1 VILYDV
7 KTAPSARRVRIFLA
21 EKNLD
26 VEVIQVN
33 TAEGEHLKEDF
44 LKLNPWATVPVL
56 KLDDGTCISEAIAC
70 CRYLEENYP
79 SPPLMGVDPSEKAII
94 SMWEHRME
102 WDGFLSVAEFL
113 RNSVERLKNRG
124 LTGTLNFNQIPALAE
139 RGKKRIAHFHNFL
152 DKRLAESKFVA
163 TDKYSI
169 ADITAQVSID
179 FAQRAGVS
187 IPEDKKNIL
196 RWHSNVNSRESA
208 KS

>member
-1 VILYDV
+1 MILYDV
-7 KTAPSARRVRIFLA
+7 KTAPSPRRVRIFLA

-26 VEVIQVN
+26 IEVIQVN

-79 SPPLMGVDPSEKAII
+79 NPPLMGVDPSEKAII

-102 WDGFLSVAEFL
+102 WDGFLPVAEFL
-113 RNSVERLKNRG
+113 RNTVERFKNRG

-139 RGKKRIAHFHNFL
+139 RGQKRIAHFHDFL

>member
-1 VILYDV
+1 MILYDV
-7 KTAPSARRVRIFLA
+7 KIAPSPRRVRIFLA

-79 SPPLMGVDPSEKAII
+79 NPPLMGVDPSEKAII

-102 WDGFLSVAEFL
+102 WDGFLPVAEFL
-113 RNSVERLKNRG
+113 RNTVERFENRG

-139 RGKKRIAHFHNFL
+139 RGQKRIAHFHDFL

-179 FAQRAGVS
+179 FAQRVGAS

-196 RWHSNVNSRESA
+196 RWYSNVNSRESA
-208 KS
+208 RS

>member
-1 VILYDV
+1 MILYDV
-7 KTAPSARRVRIFLA
+7 KIAPSPRRVRIFLA

-79 SPPLMGVDPSEKAII
+79 NPPLMGVDPSEKAVI

-102 WDGFLSVAEFL
+102 WDGFLPVAEFL
-113 RNSVERLKNRG
+113 RNTVERFENRG

-139 RGKKRIAHFHNFL
+139 RGQKRIAHFHDFL

-179 FAQRAGVS
+179 FAQRVGAP

-196 RWHSNVNSRESA
+196 RWYSNVNSRESA
-208 KS
+208 RS

>member
-1 VILYDV
+1 MILYDV

>member
-1 VILYDV
+1 MILYDV
-7 KTAPSARRVRIFLA
+7 KTAPSPRRVRIFLA

-79 SPPLMGVDPSEKAII
+79 NPPLMGVDPSEKAII

-102 WDGFLSVAEFL
+102 WDGFLPVAEFL
-113 RNSVERLKNRG
+113 RNTVERFKNRG
-124 LTGTLNFNQIPALAE
+124 LTGALNFNQIPALAE
-139 RGKKRIAHFHNFL
+139 RGKKRIAHFHDFL

-179 FAQRAGVS
+179 FAQRVGVS

>member
-1 VILYDV
+1 MILYDV
-7 KTAPSARRVRIFLA
+7 KIAPSPRRVRIFLA
-21 EKNLD
+21 EKNVD

-56 KLDDGTCISEAIAC
+56 KLDDGTCISEAISC

-79 SPPLMGVDPSEKAII
+79 NPPLMGADPSEKAVI
-94 SMWEHRME
+94 SMWDHRME
-102 WDGFLSVAEFL
+102 WDGFLPVAEFL
-113 RNSVERLKNRG
+113 RNSVERFKNRG

-139 RGKKRIAHFHNFL
+139 RGKKRIAHFHDFL
-152 DKRLAESKFVA
+152 DRRLAESKFVA

-179 FAQRAGVS
+179 FAHRVGS
-187 IPEDKKNIL
+187 PIPEDKNNIL
-196 RWHSNVNSRESA
+196 RWHSTVDSRESA

>member
-1 VILYDV
+1 MILYDV
-7 KTAPSARRVRIFLA
+7 KIAPSPRRVRIFLA

-79 SPPLMGVDPSEKAII
+79 NPPLMGVNPSEKAII

-102 WDGFLSVAEFL
+102 WDGFLPVAEFL
-113 RNSVERLKNRG
+113 RNTVERFKNRG

-139 RGKKRIAHFHNFL
+139 RGQKRIAHFHDFL

>member
-1 VILYDV
+1 MILYDV
-7 KTAPSARRVRIFLA
+7 KTSPSPRRVRIFLA
-21 EKNLD
+21 EKELEI
-26 VEVIQVN
+26 EVVQVN

-44 LKLNPWATVPVL
+44 LKINPWATVPVL

-79 SPPLMGVDPSEKAII
+79 NPPLMGVNPSEKAII

-102 WDGFLSVAEFL
+102 WDGFLAVAEFL
-113 RNSVERLKNRG
+113 RNTVERLKNRG
-124 LTGTLNFNQIPALAE
+124 LTGTLNFDQIPALAE
-139 RGKKRIAHFHNFL
+139 RGKKRIGHFHDFL
-152 DKRLAESKFVA
+152 DERLSESEFVA

-179 FAQRAGVS
+179 FAQKAGIP
-187 IPEDKKNIL
+187 IPENKKNIL
-196 RWHSNVNSRESA
+196 RWYSNVNLRESA

>member
-1 VILYDV
+1 MILYDV
-7 KTAPSARRVRIFLA
+7 KTAPSPRRVRIFLA

-33 TAEGEHLKEDF
+33 TAEGEHLKDDF
-44 LKLNPWATVPVL
+44 LKINPWATVPVL

-79 SPPLMGVDPSEKAII
+79 NPPLMGADPREKAII

-102 WDGFLSVAEFL
+102 WDGFLPVAEFL
-113 RNSVERLKNRG
+113 RNAVERFKNRG

-139 RGKKRIAHFHNFL
+139 RGKKRIAHFHDFL
-152 DKRLAESKFVA
+152 DRRLAESKFVA

-179 FAQRAGVS
+179 FAHRVGVS

>member
-1 VILYDV
+1 MILYDV
-7 KTAPSARRVRIFLA
+7 KTSPSPRRVRIFIA
-21 EKNLD
+21 EKDLD
-26 VEVIQVN
+26 IEVVQVN

-79 SPPLMGVDPSEKAII
+79 NPPLMGVNPSEKAII
-94 SMWEHRME
+94 AMWEHRME
-102 WDGFLSVAEFL
+102 WDGFLAVAEFL
-113 RNSVERLKNRG
+113 RNTVERLKNRG
-124 LTGTLNFNQIPALAE
+124 LTGTLNFDQIPALAE
-139 RGKKRIAHFHNFL
+139 RGKKRIGHFHDLL
-152 DKRLAESKFVA
+152 DERLSESEFVA

-179 FAQRAGVS
+179 FAQKAGIP

-196 RWHSNVNSRESA
+196 RWYSNVNSRESA
-208 KS
+208 IS

>member
-1 VILYDV
+1 
-7 KTAPSARRVRIFLA
+7 
-21 EKNLD
+21 
-26 VEVIQVN
+26 
-33 TAEGEHLKEDF
+33 
-44 LKLNPWATVPVL
+44 
-56 KLDDGTCISEAIAC
+56 
-70 CRYLEENYP
+70 
-79 SPPLMGVDPSEKAII
+79 MGVDPGEKAII

-102 WDGFLSVAEFL
+102 WDGFLPVAEFL
-113 RNSVERLKNRG
+113 RNSVERFKNRG

-139 RGKKRIAHFHNFL
+139 RGEKRIAHFHDFL

-187 IPEDKKNIL
+187 IPEDKENIL

>member
-1 VILYDV
+1 MILYDV

-70 CRYLEENYP
+70 CRYLEENNP
-79 SPPLMGVDPSEKAII
+79 NPPLMGVNPSEKAII

-102 WDGFLSVAEFL
+102 WDGFLAVAEFL

-139 RGKKRIAHFHNFL
+139 RGKKRIAHFHDFL

>member
-1 VILYDV
+1 MILYDV
-7 KTAPSARRVRIFLA
+7 KTAPSPRRVRIFLA
-21 EKNLD
+21 EKNIN

-33 TAEGEHLKEDF
+33 TVEGEHLKEEF

-79 SPPLMGVDPSEKAII
+79 NPPLMGADPREKAII

-102 WDGFLSVAEFL
+102 WDGFLPVAEFL
-113 RNSVERLKNRG
+113 RNAVERFKNRG

-139 RGKKRIAHFHNFL
+139 RGKKRIAHFHDFL

-179 FAQRAGVS
+179 FAQRAGFF
-187 IPEDKKNIL
+187 IPEDKENIL

-208 KS
+208 RS

>member
-1 VILYDV
+1 MILYDV
-7 KTAPSARRVRIFLA
+7 KIAPSPRRVRIFLV
-21 EKNLD
+21 EKNID

-79 SPPLMGVDPSEKAII
+79 NPPLMGVDPSEKAII

-102 WDGFLSVAEFL
+102 WDGFLPVAEFL
-113 RNSVERLKNRG
+113 RNTVERFKNRG

-139 RGKKRIAHFHNFL
+139 RGQKRIAHFHDFL

-179 FAQRAGVS
+179 FAQRVGAP

-196 RWHSNVNSRESA
+196 RWYSNVNSRESA

>member
-1 VILYDV
+1 MILYDV

-26 VEVIQVN
+26 IEVIQVN

-44 LKLNPWATVPVL
+44 LKLNPWGTVPVL

-79 SPPLMGVDPSEKAII
+79 NPPLMGVDPSEKAII

-102 WDGFLSVAEFL
+102 WDGFLAVAEFL

-139 RGKKRIAHFHNFL
+139 RGKKRIAHFHDFL

>member
-1 VILYDV
+1 MILYDV
-7 KTAPSARRVRIFLA
+7 KTAPSPRRVRIFLA

-26 VEVIQVN
+26 IEVIQVN

-79 SPPLMGVDPSEKAII
+79 NPPLMGVDPSEKAII

-102 WDGFLSVAEFL
+102 WDGFLPVAEFL
-113 RNSVERLKNRG
+113 RNTVERLKNRG

-139 RGKKRIAHFHNFL
+139 RGKKRIAHFHDFL

-179 FAQRAGVS
+179 FAQRVGVS

>member
-1 VILYDV
+1 MILYDV
-7 KTAPSARRVRIFLA
+7 KIAPSPRRVRIFLA

-79 SPPLMGVDPSEKAII
+79 NPPLMGVDPSEKAII

-102 WDGFLSVAEFL
+102 WDGFFAVAEFL
-113 RNSVERLKNRG
+113 RNTVERLKNRG

-139 RGKKRIAHFHNFL
+139 RGKKRIAHFHDFL

>member
-1 VILYDV
+1 MILYDV
-7 KTAPSARRVRIFLA
+7 KIAPSPRRVRIFLA

-44 LKLNPWATVPVL
+44 LNLNPWATVPVL
-56 KLDDGTCISEAIAC
+56 KLNDGTCISEAIAC

-79 SPPLMGVDPSEKAII
+79 NPPLMGVDPAEKAII

-102 WDGFLSVAEFL
+102 WDGFLPVAEFL
-113 RNSVERLKNRG
+113 RNSVERFKNRG
-124 LTGTLNFNQIPALAE
+124 LTGTLNFNQIPALSE
-139 RGKKRIAHFHNFL
+139 RGKKRIAHFHDFL
-152 DKRLAESKFVA
+152 DRRLAESKFVA
-163 TDKYSI
+163 TDEYSI

-179 FAQRAGVS
+179 FAHRVGAP

-196 RWHSNVNSRESA
+196 RWHSNVDSRESA

>member
-1 VILYDV
+1 MILYDV

-26 VEVIQVN
+26 IEVIQVN

-79 SPPLMGVDPSEKAII
+79 NPPLMGVDPSEKAII

-102 WDGFLSVAEFL
+102 WDGFLPVAEFL
-113 RNSVERLKNRG
+113 RNTVERFKNRG

-139 RGKKRIAHFHNFL
+139 RGKKRIAHFHDFL

-179 FAQRAGVS
+179 FAQRVGVS

>member
-1 VILYDV
+1 MILYDV
-7 KTAPSARRVRIFLA
+7 KTAPSPRRVRIFLA

-79 SPPLMGVDPSEKAII
+79 NPPLMGVDPSEKAII

-102 WDGFLSVAEFL
+102 WDGFLPVAEFL
-113 RNSVERLKNRG
+113 RNTVERLKNRG

-139 RGKKRIAHFHNFL
+139 RGKKRIAHFHDFL

-179 FAQRAGVS
+179 FAQRVGVS

>member
-1 VILYDV
+1 MILYDV
-7 KTAPSARRVRIFLA
+7 KTAPSPRRVRIFLA

-79 SPPLMGVDPSEKAII
+79 NPPLMGVDPSEKAII

-102 WDGFLSVAEFL
+102 WDGFLAVAEFL
-113 RNSVERLKNRG
+113 RNTVERLKNRG

-139 RGKKRIAHFHNFL
+139 RGKKRIAHFHDFL

-179 FAQRAGVS
+179 FAQRVGVS

>member
-1 VILYDV
+1 MILYDV

-79 SPPLMGVDPSEKAII
+79 NPPLMGVNPSEKAII

-102 WDGFLSVAEFL
+102 WDGFLAVAEFL
-113 RNSVERLKNRG
+113 RNTVERLKNRG

-139 RGKKRIAHFHNFL
+139 RGKKRIAHFHDFL

-179 FAQRAGVS
+179 FTQRAGVS

-196 RWHSNVNSRESA
+196 RWYSNVNSRESA

>member
-1 VILYDV
+1 MILYDV
-7 KTAPSARRVRIFLA
+7 KTAPSPRRVRIFLA

-79 SPPLMGVDPSEKAII
+79 NPPLMGVDPSEKAII

-102 WDGFLSVAEFL
+102 WDGFLPVAEFL
-113 RNSVERLKNRG
+113 RNTVERLKNRG

-139 RGKKRIAHFHNFL
+139 RGKKRIAHFHDFL

>member
-1 VILYDV
+1 MILYDV
-7 KTAPSARRVRIFLA
+7 KTSPSPRRVRIFLA
-21 EKNLD
+21 EKEIKI
-26 VEVIQVN
+26 EVVQVN
-33 TAEGEHLKEDF
+33 TAEGEHLKENF
-44 LKLNPWATVPVL
+44 LKMNPWATVPVL

-79 SPPLMGVDPSEKAII
+79 NPPLMGVDPSEKAII

-102 WDGFLSVAEFL
+102 WDGFLPVAEFL
-113 RNSVERLKNRG
+113 RNTVERFENRG

-139 RGKKRIAHFHNFL
+139 RGQKRIAHFHDFL

-196 RWHSNVNSRESA
+196 RWYSNVNSRESA